1 MTICWLSHHE
11 ADLPATPV
19 WLAPRERER
28 ASGMHFAKRRN
39 DYLLG
44 RWTAKHAIARVLQ
57 LPRAPGALAAI
68 EIRNAAGGAPQAF
81 VDGAPAPLNV
91 SMTDRAGWGVCAVQ
105 RHGVTIGC
113 DLELVEPRTDAFVTD
128 YLTASEQAVVA
139 TARDADGRHRLANLI
154 WSAKESALKVLKTG
168 LRRDTRSVEVQH
180 EESQPAAWARLRIR
194 CEEGTTF
201 PGWWRQYGQFL
212 LTIVATADLP
222 PPVSLQEPPRLQDGE
237 PTHAWLAA
245 PLV

>member
-1 MTICWLSHHE
+1 MTIRWLSQSE

-19 WLAPRERER
+19 WLAPREQER
-28 ASGMHFAKRRN
+28 AGGMRFAKRRN

-44 RWTAKHAIARVLQ
+44 RWTAKHAIARVLE
-57 LPRAPGALAAI
+57 LPRVPAALAAI
-68 EIRNAAGGAPQAF
+68 EIRNVAGGAPQAF
-81 VDGAPAPLNV
+81 VDGAPAPLSV
-91 SMTDRAGWGVCAVQ
+91 SMSDRAGWGVCAVQ
-105 RHGVTIGC
+105 RQGVTIGC
-113 DLELVEPRTDAFVTD
+113 DLELVEPRSEAFVAD
-128 YLTASEQAVVA
+128 YLTGTEQAVVG
-139 TARDADGRHRLANLI
+139 TARGADERHRLANLI

-168 LRRDTRSVEVQH
+168 LRRDTRSVEVWH
-180 EESQPAAWARLRIR
+180 EETQPGAWARLRVR
-194 CEEGTTF
+194 SEEGATF

-222 PPVSLQEPPRLQDGE
+222 PPVSLQEPPRLRDAV